1 VAVQVHDHG
10 RAAMA
15 TDGTD
20 CDPPGDGR
28 RGSSDTVREKDFRHT
43 FLAACAAAA
52 VILIAGSAH
61 SFHSGGVGNCEGCH
75 SLHSSPGV
83 PTPDPD
89 DESGAASA
97 TSPLLAG
104 KDPSSTCLRCHSDPG
119 AAYNVFH
126 ENGSAYTPGGDFAWL
141 RKTFRWT
148 DDGKPHLSPGESHGH
163 SVVAVEF
170 GLAADGRFSA
180 APWGTYLATAM
191 SCISCHD
198 PHGRISGSASGRTPI
213 GVSGSYGETPS
224 SGTVAG
230 NYRLLGGVGYAG
242 GGSGSGTPFVQPA
255 PVAVASPADWRE
267 TDTNHPAY
275 GSGMSEWCANCHP
288 SLESDGTGKGKSHPA
303 GNNVKLGSSIVSAY
317 IAYVKTGDV
326 SGSRPTAY
334 LALVPFERGT
344 DDRSLLDPSST
355 EGPDSKANVMC
366 LTCHRA
372 HASAF
377 PNAGRWDFRATFLA
391 KSHPQAG
398 DAGAAGNDHRESY
411 YGRDIVARFGPYQR
425 SLCNK
430 CHLKD

>member
-1 VAVQVHDHG
+1 
-10 RAAMA
+10 MA
-15 TDGTD
+15 TDRTD

-28 RGSSDTVREKDFRHT
+28 RRSNSPKDRSTGFPDALLVAGAVACIILLPV
-43 FLAACAAAA
+43 LA
-52 VILIAGSAH
+52 H
-61 SFHSGGVGNCEGCH
+61 PFHSGGVGDCEGCH
-75 SLHSSPGV
+75 SLHSSPGA
-83 PTPDPD
+83 PAPAPED
-89 DESGAASA
+89 DSGAASA

-104 KDPSSTCLRCHSDPG
+104 KDPGSTCLRCHSETG
-119 AAYNVFH
+119 AVHNVFD
-126 ENGSAYTPGGDFAWL
+126 ETGSAYTPGGDFAWL
-141 RKTFRWT
+141 KKTFRWT
-148 DDGKPHLSPGESHGH
+148 DDGQSHLSPGESHGH

-170 GLAADGRFSA
+170 GLVPDGRLSA
-180 APWGTYLATAM
+180 APWGTYQASAM

-198 PHGRISGSASGRTPI
+198 PHGRISGNAAGGAPI
-213 GVSGSYGETPS
+213 GGSGSYGDTPPN
-224 SGTVAG
+224 GTIAG

-255 PVAVASPADWRE
+255 PVAVANRADWRE

-288 SLESDGTGKGKSHPA
+288 NMESDGTGKGKSHPA

-317 IAYVKTGDV
+317 NAYVKTGDL
-326 SGSRPTAY
+326 SGSRATAY

-398 DAGAAGNDHRESY
+398 DAGAAGNDHRKSY
-411 YGRDIVARFGPYQR
+411 YGRDVVAQFGPYQR